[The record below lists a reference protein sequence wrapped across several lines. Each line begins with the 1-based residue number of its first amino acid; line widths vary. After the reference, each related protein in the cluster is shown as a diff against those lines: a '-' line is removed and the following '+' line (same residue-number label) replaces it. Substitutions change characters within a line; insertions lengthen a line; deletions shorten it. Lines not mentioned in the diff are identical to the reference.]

1 MKKFLSV
8 SIGALLLAASL
19 SASAWWGGDRWGGYG
34 YNDWPVW
41 TPMYWMEEMSDV
53 WDDDYYD
60 DYWGGPYGGPWGGPW
75 GGPYGGPGYYGAP
88 YGGGY
93 GAPYGGGYGAP
104 YGGPGYYGEPYGGY
118 APAYPAA
125 PVPAPAE

>member
-1 MKKFLSV
+1 MKKSLSV

-19 SASAWWGGDRWGGYG
+19 SANAWWGGDRWGGYG

-41 TPMYWMEEMSDV
+41 TPMYWMEEMSDS

-60 DYWGGPYGGPWGGPW
+60 GYYGGGPWGGGPWGGGPW

-93 GAPYGGGYGAP
+93 YGAPYGGGYYGAP
-104 YGGPGYYGEPYGGY
+104 YGGGY

>member
-1 MKKFLSV
+1 MKKVLSV

-19 SASAWWGGDRWGGYG
+19 NASAFWGGDNWGGGG
-34 YNDWPVW
+34 YNDWPVF
-41 TPMYWMEEMSDV
+41 TPMYWMEEMSDS

-60 DYWGGPYGGPWGGPW
+60 GGYYGGGPWGR
-75 GGPYGGPGYYGAP
+75 GGPGYYGAP

-93 GAPYGGGYGAP
+93 GAPYGGGY
-104 YGGPGYYGEPYGGY
+104 
-118 APAYPAA
+118 APAYPA

>member
-1 MKKFLSV
+1 MKKTLSV

-19 SASAWWGGDRWGGYG
+19 NASAFWGGDNWGGGG
-34 YNDWPVW
+34 YNDWPVF
-41 TPMYWMEEMSDV
+41 TPMYWMEEMSDS
-53 WDDDYYD
+53 WDDDYY
-60 DYWGGPYGGPWGGPW
+60 GGGYGPRYGG
-75 GGPYGGPGYYGAP
+75 YGPGYGGYGPGYGGYGPGYGGGYGAP

-104 YGGPGYYGEPYGGY
+104 YGGGY
-118 APAYPAA
+118 APAYPA

>member
-1 MKKFLSV
+1 MKKSLSV

-19 SASAWWGGDRWGGYG
+19 SASGWWGGDRWGGYG

-41 TPMYWMEEMSDV
+41 TPMYWMEEMSDS

-60 DYWGGPYGGPWGGPW
+60 GYYGGGPWGGGPW

-93 GAPYGGGYGAP
+93 YGAPYGGGYYRAP
-104 YGGPGYYGEPYGGY
+104 YGGGY
-118 APAYPAA
+118 APAYPSAA
-125 PVPAPAE
+125 GPAPAE

>member
-1 MKKFLSV
+1 MKKILSI
-8 SIGALLLAASL
+8 STGALLLAASL

-60 DYWGGPYGGPWGGPW
+60 GYYGGPWGGPYGGPWGG
-75 GGPYGGPGYYGAP
+75 GYGAPYGGYYGAP
-88 YGGGY
+88 YGGYGAPY
-93 GAPYGGGYGAP
+93 GAPYGGYGA
-104 YGGPGYYGEPYGGY
+104 PYGGY

-125 PVPAPAE
+125 PVPAE

>member
-1 MKKFLSV
+1 MKKSLSV

-19 SASAWWGGDRWGGYG
+19 SANAWWGGDRWGGYG

-41 TPMYWMEEMSDV
+41 TPMYWMEEMSDS

-60 DYWGGPYGGPWGGPW
+60 GYYGGGPWGGGPW

-93 GAPYGGGYGAP
+93 YGAPYGGGYYGAP
-104 YGGPGYYGEPYGGY
+104 YGGGY

>member
-1 MKKFLSV
+1 MKKFFTV

-60 DYWGGPYGGPWGGPW
+60 DYYYGGPWGGGPW

-93 GAPYGGGYGAP
+93 YGAP
-104 YGGPGYYGEPYGGY
+104 YGGGYYGEPYGGY